1 MADLRHSWFRQPIG
15 ITVLRPDT
23 TDANLSDARLFRRVM
38 MSLKTVLMFAAIFIL
53 TANKNEL
60 FGAQSAFEGKAIR
73 IVVGFSAGGG
83 FDTYSR
89 AIARHMGKHI
99 PGNPSMVVE
108 NMTGAGSIVAA
119 NHVYRVAKPDGLTI
133 GNFHGF
139 QILNQVLGAPGIEFD
154 ARKLEW
160 LGVPVQDTGACA
172 LTKASGIGSIEQWQ
186 AAKQPVKLG
195 GVGPGDASYG
205 MARVLKEV
213 LGLPVQPIPGYKGT
227 ADIRLAAESGE
238 IAGGCWQWE
247 SIKVMWRKGLETG
260 DANLVLQ
267 LVAKPH
273 PELPKVPLAVSLAKT
288 DEARTLLQAAVHD
301 PNSITR
307 PYSLPPGTPKD
318 RVKILQKAFMDTMK
332 DPEFLADAKKSQL
345 DLDPVSPEE
354 VENTVARFF
363 KLDPTLIARL
373 REILK

>member
-1 MADLRHSWFRQPIG
+1 MFKTRAY
-15 ITVLRPDT
+15 ITL
-23 TDANLSDARLFRRVM
+23 AILF
-38 MSLKTVLMFAAIFIL
+38 T
-53 TANKNEL
+53 
-60 FGAQSAFEGKAIR
+60 FGAWVAPAPAQESFFKGKTMR

-89 AIARHMGKHI
+89 AIGRHMGKHI
-99 PGNPSMVVE
+99 PGNPTIIVE
-108 NMTGAGSIVAA
+108 NMTGAASILSA
-119 NHVYRVAKPDGLTI
+119 NHLYRIAKPDGLTI

-154 ARKLEW
+154 ARKFEW

-172 LTKASGIGSIEQWQ
+172 LARASGINSLEQWR
-186 AAKQPVKLG
+186 AAKTPVKLG

-227 ADIRLAAESGE
+227 AEIRLAAESGE
-238 IAGGCWQWE
+238 LAGGCWQWE
-247 SIKVMWRKGLETG
+247 SIKVIWGKALDAG
-260 DANLVLQ
+260 DVNLVIQ
-267 LVAKPH
+267 LVPKPH

-288 DEARTLLQAAVHD
+288 EEARLLLQAAVHD

-318 RVKILQKAFMDTMK
+318 RVKVLQKAFMDTMQ
-332 DPEFLADAKKSQL
+332 DPEFLADAKRSKM
-345 DLDPVSPEE
+345 DINPVPGEE
-354 VENTVARFF
+354 VEKTVARFF
-363 KLDPTLIARL
+363 KLDPALVTKL

>member
-1 MADLRHSWFRQPIG
+1 MI
-15 ITVLRPDT
+15 
-23 TDANLSDARLFRRVM
+23 
-38 MSLKTVLMFAAIFIL
+38 LKTFLIFFFVLFL
-53 TANKNEL
+53 TAAKNEL
-60 FGAQSAFEGKAIR
+60 FAAQSGFEGKAVR

-99 PGNPSMVVE
+99 PGNPSIVVE

-172 LTKASGIGSIEQWQ
+172 LTKASGIISIEQWQ
-186 AAKQPVKLG
+186 AARQPVKLG

-227 ADIRLAAESGE
+227 ADIRLAAEGGE

-247 SIKVMWRKGLETG
+247 SIKVIWRNGLETG

-345 DLDPVSPEE
+345 DIDPVSPEE
-354 VENTVARFF
+354 VEKTVARFF
-363 KLDPTLIARL
+363 KLDATLIAKL

>member
-1 MADLRHSWFRQPIG
+1 
-15 ITVLRPDT
+15 
-23 TDANLSDARLFRRVM
+23 
-38 MSLKTVLMFAAIFIL
+38 MSFKTLLVFAAILIL
-53 TANKNEL
+53 IASKNEL
-60 FGAQSAFEGKAIR
+60 FGAESAFEGKAIR

-213 LGLPVQPIPGYKGT
+213 LRLPVQPIPGYKGT
-227 ADIRLAAESGE
+227 ADIRLASESGE

-247 SIKVMWRKGLETG
+247 SIKVIWRKGLETG
-260 DANLVLQ
+260 DANVVLQ
-267 LVAKPH
+267 LVPKPH

-354 VENTVARFF
+354 VEKTVARFF
-363 KLDPTLIARL
+363 KLDPTLIAKL

>member
-1 MADLRHSWFRQPIG
+1 
-15 ITVLRPDT
+15 
-23 TDANLSDARLFRRVM
+23 
-38 MSLKTVLMFAAIFIL
+38 
-53 TANKNEL
+53 
-60 FGAQSAFEGKAIR
+60 
-73 IVVGFSAGGG
+73 
-83 FDTYSR
+83 
-89 AIARHMGKHI
+89 MGKHI
-99 PGNPSMVVE
+99 PGNPSIVVE

-172 LTKASGIGSIEQWQ
+172 LTKASGIGNIEQWRT
-186 AAKQPVKLG
+186 AKQPVKLG

-247 SIKVMWRKGLETG
+247 SIKVMWRKGLDTG

-267 LVAKPH
+267 LVDKPH
-273 PELPKVPLAVSLAKT
+273 PELPNVPLAVSLAKT

-307 PYSLPPGTPKD
+307 PYSLPPATPKD
-318 RVKILQKAFMDTMK
+318 RVNILQKAFMDTMK
-332 DPEFLADAKKSQL
+332 DPEFLAETKKSQL
-345 DLDPVSPEE
+345 DIDPVSPEE
-354 VENTVARFF
+354 VEKTVARFF
-363 KLDPTLIARL
+363 KLDHDSGSQAAGDSQMMTFGEKSWLVPVDLVASNRRRCQVGNDNSRL
-373 REILK
+373 KNGVSVWRKYAIGERIRRQYQL

>member
-1 MADLRHSWFRQPIG
+1 MI
-15 ITVLRPDT
+15 
-23 TDANLSDARLFRRVM
+23 
-38 MSLKTVLMFAAIFIL
+38 LKTFLLLAAISFLSAGKI
-53 TANKNEL
+53 EL
-60 FGAQSAFEGKAIR
+60 FAAQSAFEGKVIR

-89 AIARHMGKHI
+89 AIARHIGKHI
-99 PGNPSMVVE
+99 PGNPSIVVE

-119 NHVYRVAKPDGLTI
+119 NHLYRVAKPDGLTI

-154 ARKLEW
+154 ARKLQW

-186 AAKQPVKLG
+186 TAKQPVKLG

-247 SIKVMWRKGLETG
+247 SIKVIWRKGLETG
-260 DANLVLQ
+260 AAKLSPWFSDVKVHRFDDALIVTEAAP
-267 LVAKPH
+267 LVAYVQSMAIGPAVTEGRLGEFTRFVES
-273 PELPKVPLAVSLAKT
+273 ELARLGRIHICKEPGLF
-288 DEARTLLQAAVHD
+288 EARTTSD
-301 PNSITR
+301 
-307 PYSLPPGTPKD
+307 
-318 RVKILQKAFMDTMK
+318 
-332 DPEFLADAKKSQL
+332 E
-345 DLDPVSPEE
+345 
-354 VENTVARFF
+354 
-363 KLDPTLIARL
+363 
-373 REILK
+373 

>member
-1 MADLRHSWFRQPIG
+1 MAKRVCFLIAAVW
-15 ITVLRPDT
+15 T
-23 TDANLSDARLFRRVM
+23 LSLF
-38 MSLKTVLMFAAIFIL
+38 SGASHAAQ
-53 TANKNEL
+53 L
-60 FGAQSAFEGKAIR
+60 FFEGKTVR
-73 IVVGFSAGGG
+73 IIVGFSAGGG

-99 PGNPSMVVE
+99 PGNPTIIVE
-108 NMTGAGSIVAA
+108 NMPGAGSILAA
-119 NHVYRVAKPDGLTI
+119 NYLYRIAKPDGLTI

-139 QILNQVLGAPGIEFD
+139 QILNQVLGATGIEFD
-154 ARKLEW
+154 ARKFEW

-172 LTKASGIGSIEQWQ
+172 LTRASGIANLEQWK

-227 ADIRLAAESGE
+227 AEIRLAAESGE
-238 IAGGCWQWE
+238 LAGGCWQWE
-247 SIKVMWRKGLETG
+247 SIKVIWRKALEA
-260 DANLVLQ
+260 DEVNLVVQ

-273 PELPKVPLAVSLAKT
+273 PELPKVPLAASLAKT
-288 DEARTLLQAAVHD
+288 EEARLLLQAAVHD

-318 RVKILQKAFMDTMK
+318 RVQLLQKAFMDTMK
-332 DPEFLADAKKSQL
+332 DPEFLPEARKASL
-345 DLDPVSPEE
+345 DLAPLSGEE
-354 VENTVARFF
+354 VEGLVHGFF
-363 KLDPTLIARL
+363 KIKPSLLSKL
-373 REILK
+373 KEILK

>member
-1 MADLRHSWFRQPIG
+1 MIS
-15 ITVLRPDT
+15 
-23 TDANLSDARLFRRVM
+23 
-38 MSLKTVLMFAAIFIL
+38 KTFFMLAAILFL
-53 TANKNEL
+53 SASKNEL
-60 FGAQSAFEGKAIR
+60 FAAQSAFEGKAIR

-99 PGNPSMVVE
+99 PGNPSIVVE

-119 NHVYRVAKPDGLTI
+119 NHLYRVAKPDGLTI

-227 ADIRLAAESGE
+227 ADIRLAAEGGE

-247 SIKVMWRKGLETG
+247 SIKVIWRKGLEVG
-260 DANLVLQ
+260 EANVVLQ
-267 LVAKPH
+267 LVPKPH

-288 DEARTLLQAAVHD
+288 DEARTLLEAAVHD

-318 RVKILQKAFMDTMK
+318 RVKILQKAFTDTMK

-345 DLDPVSPEE
+345 DIDPLSPEE
-354 VENTVARFF
+354 VEKTVARFF
-363 KLDPTLIARL
+363 TLDAAVITKL

>member
-1 MADLRHSWFRQPIG
+1 MFKTRAY
-15 ITVLRPDT
+15 ITL
-23 TDANLSDARLFRRVM
+23 AILF
-38 MSLKTVLMFAAIFIL
+38 T
-53 TANKNEL
+53 
-60 FGAQSAFEGKAIR
+60 FGAWVAPAPAQETFFKGKTMR

-89 AIARHMGKHI
+89 AIGRHMGKHI
-99 PGNPSMVVE
+99 PGNPTIIVE
-108 NMTGAGSIVAA
+108 NMTGAASILSA
-119 NHVYRVAKPDGLTI
+119 NHLYRIAKPDGLTI

-154 ARKLEW
+154 ARKFEW

-172 LTKASGIGSIEQWQ
+172 LARASGINSLEQWR
-186 AAKQPVKLG
+186 AAKTPVKLG

-227 ADIRLAAESGE
+227 AEIRLAAESGE
-238 IAGGCWQWE
+238 LAGGCWQWE
-247 SIKVMWRKGLETG
+247 SIKVIWGKALDAG
-260 DANLVLQ
+260 DVNLVIQ
-267 LVAKPH
+267 LVPKPH

-288 DEARTLLQAAVHD
+288 EEARLLLQAAVHD

-318 RVKILQKAFMDTMK
+318 RVKVLQKAFMDTMQ
-332 DPEFLADAKKSQL
+332 DPEFLADAKRSKM
-345 DLDPVSPEE
+345 DINPVPGEE
-354 VENTVARFF
+354 VEKTVARFF
-363 KLDPTLIARL
+363 KLDPALVTKL

>member
-1 MADLRHSWFRQPIG
+1 MAI
-15 ITVLRPDT
+15 
-23 TDANLSDARLFRRVM
+23 LF
-38 MSLKTVLMFAAIFIL
+38 T
-53 TANKNEL
+53 
-60 FGAQSAFEGKAIR
+60 FGAWVAPAPAQETFFKGKTMR

-89 AIARHMGKHI
+89 AIGRHMGKHI
-99 PGNPSMVVE
+99 PGNPTIIVE
-108 NMTGAGSIVAA
+108 NMTGAASILSA
-119 NHVYRVAKPDGLTI
+119 NHLYRIAKPDGLTI

-154 ARKLEW
+154 ARKFEW

-172 LTKASGIGSIEQWQ
+172 LARASGINSLEQWR
-186 AAKQPVKLG
+186 AAKTPVKLG

-227 ADIRLAAESGE
+227 AEIRLAAESGE
-238 IAGGCWQWE
+238 LAGGCWQWE
-247 SIKVMWRKGLETG
+247 SIKVIWGKALDAG
-260 DANLVLQ
+260 DVNLVIQ
-267 LVAKPH
+267 LVPKPH

-288 DEARTLLQAAVHD
+288 EEARLLLQAAVHD

-318 RVKILQKAFMDTMK
+318 RVKVLQKAFMDTMR
-332 DPEFLADAKKSQL
+332 DPEFLADAKRSKM
-345 DLDPVSPEE
+345 DINPVPGEE
-354 VENTVARFF
+354 VEKTVARFF
-363 KLDPTLIARL
+363 KLDPALVTKL

>member
-1 MADLRHSWFRQPIG
+1 
-15 ITVLRPDT
+15 
-23 TDANLSDARLFRRVM
+23 M
-38 MSLKTVLMFAAIFIL
+38 MIFKTVLIFAAILIV
-53 TANKNEL
+53 TASKNEL
-60 FGAQSAFEGKAIR
+60 FGAESAFEGKAIR

-172 LTKASGIGSIEQWQ
+172 LTKVSGIGSIEQWQ

-247 SIKVMWRKGLETG
+247 SIKVIWRKGLETG

-354 VENTVARFF
+354 VEKTVARFF
-363 KLDPTLIARL
+363 KLDPTLIAQL

>member
-1 MADLRHSWFRQPIG
+1 MFKTRAY
-15 ITVLRPDT
+15 ITL
-23 TDANLSDARLFRRVM
+23 AILF
-38 MSLKTVLMFAAIFIL
+38 T
-53 TANKNEL
+53 
-60 FGAQSAFEGKAIR
+60 FGAWVAPAPAQESFFKGKTMR

-89 AIARHMGKHI
+89 AIGRHMGKHI
-99 PGNPSMVVE
+99 PGNPTIIVE
-108 NMTGAGSIVAA
+108 NMTGAASILSA
-119 NHVYRVAKPDGLTI
+119 NHLYRIAKPDGLTI

-154 ARKLEW
+154 ARKFEW

-172 LTKASGIGSIEQWQ
+172 LARASGINSLEQWR
-186 AAKQPVKLG
+186 AAKTPVKLG

-227 ADIRLAAESGE
+227 AEIRLAAESGE
-238 IAGGCWQWE
+238 LAGGCWQWE
-247 SIKVMWRKGLETG
+247 SIKVIWGKALDAG
-260 DANLVLQ
+260 DVNLVIQ
-267 LVAKPH
+267 LVPKPH

-288 DEARTLLQAAVHD
+288 EEARLLLQAAVHD

-318 RVKILQKAFMDTMK
+318 RVKVLQKAFMDTMR
-332 DPEFLADAKKSQL
+332 DPEFLADAKRSKM
-345 DLDPVSPEE
+345 DINPVPGEE
-354 VENTVARFF
+354 VEKTVARFF
-363 KLDPTLIARL
+363 KLDPALVTKL

>member
-1 MADLRHSWFRQPIG
+1 MS
-15 ITVLRPDT
+15 
-23 TDANLSDARLFRRVM
+23 RRV
-38 MSLKTVLMFAAIFIL
+38 LLLIAAISL
-53 TANKNEL
+53 LSLVDNKL
-60 FGAQSAFEGKAIR
+60 LAAQAAFEGKAIR

-99 PGNPSMVVE
+99 PGNPSILVE

-172 LTKASGIGSIEQWQ
+172 LTKASGIGNIEQWR

-238 IAGGCWQWE
+238 VAGGCWQWE
-247 SIKVMWRKGLETG
+247 SIKVMWRKGLDTG
-260 DANLVLQ
+260 DASLVLQ
-267 LVAKPH
+267 LVDKAH
-273 PELPKVPLAVSLAKT
+273 SELPNVPLAVSLAKT
-288 DEARTLLQAAVHD
+288 EEARTLLQAAVHD

-345 DLDPVSPEE
+345 DIDPVSPEE
-354 VENTVARFF
+354 VEKTVARFF
-363 KLDPTLIARL
+363 KLDTALVAKL

>member
-1 MADLRHSWFRQPIG
+1 
-15 ITVLRPDT
+15 
-23 TDANLSDARLFRRVM
+23 
-38 MSLKTVLMFAAIFIL
+38 
-53 TANKNEL
+53 
-60 FGAQSAFEGKAIR
+60 
-73 IVVGFSAGGG
+73 
-83 FDTYSR
+83 
-89 AIARHMGKHI
+89 
-99 PGNPSMVVE
+99 
-108 NMTGAGSIVAA
+108 
-119 NHVYRVAKPDGLTI
+119 
-133 GNFHGF
+133 
-139 QILNQVLGAPGIEFD
+139 
-154 ARKLEW
+154 
-160 LGVPVQDTGACA
+160 
-172 LTKASGIGSIEQWQ
+172 
-186 AAKQPVKLG
+186 
-195 GVGPGDASYG
+195 
-205 MARVLKEV
+205 V

-247 SIKVMWRKGLETG
+247 SIKVIWRKGLETG

-318 RVKILQKAFMDTMK
+318 RVKILQKAFMDTMT

-345 DLDPVSPEE
+345 DIDPVTPEE
-354 VENTVARFF
+354 VEKTVTRFF
-363 KLDPTLIARL
+363 KLDTALIAKL

>member
-1 MADLRHSWFRQPIG
+1 MFKTRAYLTLAI
-15 ITVLRPDT
+15 
-23 TDANLSDARLFRRVM
+23 LSAFGAWVAPAQAQETFFKG
-38 MSLKTVLMFAAIFIL
+38 KTV
-53 TANKNEL
+53 
-60 FGAQSAFEGKAIR
+60 R

-89 AIARHMGKHI
+89 AIGRHMGKHI
-99 PGNPSMVVE
+99 PGNPTIIVE
-108 NMTGAGSIVAA
+108 NMTGAASILSA
-119 NHVYRVAKPDGLTI
+119 NHLYRIAKPDGLTI

-139 QILNQVLGAPGIEFD
+139 QILNQVMGAPGIEFD
-154 ARKLEW
+154 ARKFEW

-172 LTKASGIGSIEQWQ
+172 LARASGISSLEQWR
-186 AAKQPVKLG
+186 AAKTPVKLG

-227 ADIRLAAESGE
+227 AEIRLASESGE
-238 IAGGCWQWE
+238 LAGGCWQWE
-247 SIKVMWRKGLETG
+247 SIKVIWRKALDAG
-260 DANLVLQ
+260 DVNVVIQ
-267 LVAKPH
+267 LVPKPH

-288 DEARTLLQAAVHD
+288 EEARLLLQAAVHD

-318 RVKILQKAFMDTMK
+318 RVKVLQKAFMDTMR
-332 DPEFLADAKKSQL
+332 DPEFLADAKRSKL
-345 DLDPVSPEE
+345 DIDPVSGEE
-354 VENTVARFF
+354 VEKTVARFF
-363 KLDPTLIARL
+363 KLDPALVTKL

>member
-1 MADLRHSWFRQPIG
+1 MFKSQAYLTLAI
-15 ITVLRPDT
+15 VL
-23 TDANLSDARLFRRVM
+23 A
-38 MSLKTVLMFAAIFIL
+38 
-53 TANKNEL
+53 
-60 FGAQSAFEGKAIR
+60 FGAWVAPAPAQETFFKGKTMR

-89 AIARHMGKHI
+89 TIGRHMGKHI
-99 PGNPSMVVE
+99 PGNPTIIVE
-108 NMTGAGSIVAA
+108 NMTGAASILAA
-119 NHVYRVAKPDGLTI
+119 NHLYRIAKPDGLTI

-154 ARKLEW
+154 ARKFEW

-172 LTKASGIGSIEQWQ
+172 LARASGITSLEQWR
-186 AAKQPVKLG
+186 AAKTPVKLG

-227 ADIRLAAESGE
+227 AEIRLASESGE

-247 SIKVMWRKGLETG
+247 SIKVIWRKAL
-260 DANLVLQ
+260 DAGEVNLVIQ
-267 LVAKPH
+267 LVSKPH
-273 PELPKVPLAVSLAKT
+273 PELAKVPLAVSLAKT
-288 DEARTLLQAAVHD
+288 EEARVLLQAAVHD

-307 PYSLPPGTPKD
+307 PYSLSPGTPKQ
-318 RVKILQKAFMDTMK
+318 RVKLLQKAFMDTMK
-332 DPEFLADAKKSQL
+332 DPEFLADAKRSKM
-345 DLDPVSPEE
+345 DIDPVPGEE
-354 VENTVARFF
+354 VEKTVARFF
-363 KLDPTLIARL
+363 QLDPAVVTKL

>member
-1 MADLRHSWFRQPIG
+1 MNSRICSMIFALISLNILSG
-15 ITVLRPDT
+15 ILY
-23 TDANLSDARLFRRVM
+23 
-38 MSLKTVLMFAAIFIL
+38 AA
-53 TANKNEL
+53 EP
-60 FGAQSAFEGKAIR
+60 AFEGKTIR

-89 AIARHMGKHI
+89 AIARHMSKHI
-99 PGNPSMVVE
+99 PGNPAMIVE
-108 NMTGAGSIVAA
+108 NMTGAGSIIAA
-119 NHVYRVAKPDGLTI
+119 NHLYRIAKPDGLTI

-172 LTKASGIGSIEQWQ
+172 LTRGSGIANLEQWR

-205 MARVLKEV
+205 MAKVLKEV

-227 ADIRLAAESGE
+227 AEIRLAAESGE
-238 IAGGCWQWE
+238 LAGGCWQWE
-247 SIKVMWRKGLETG
+247 SIKVIWRKAL
-260 DANLVLQ
+260 DAGEVNLVLQ
-267 LVAKPH
+267 LVAKAH
-273 PELPKVPLAVSLAKT
+273 PELTKVPLGASLAT
-288 DEARTLLQAAVHD
+288 TEEARLLLQAAVHD

-307 PYSLPPGTPKD
+307 PYSLPPGTPKE
-318 RVKILQKAFMDTMK
+318 RVKILQNAFMATMK
-332 DPEFLADAKKSQL
+332 DPEFLADAKKAQL
-345 DLDPVSPEE
+345 DIDPVPAEE
-354 VENTVARFF
+354 VEKTVARFF
-363 KLDPTLIARL
+363 KLDAALVAKL

>member
-1 MADLRHSWFRQPIG
+1 MI
-15 ITVLRPDT
+15 
-23 TDANLSDARLFRRVM
+23 
-38 MSLKTVLMFAAIFIL
+38 LKTFLIFFFVLFL
-53 TANKNEL
+53 TAAKNEL
-60 FGAQSAFEGKAIR
+60 FAAQSGFEGKAVR

-99 PGNPSMVVE
+99 PGNPSIVVE

-172 LTKASGIGSIEQWQ
+172 LTKASGIISIEQWQ
-186 AAKQPVKLG
+186 AARQPVKLG

-205 MARVLKEV
+205 MAKVLKEV

-227 ADIRLAAESGE
+227 ADIRLAAEGGE

-247 SIKVMWRKGLETG
+247 SIKVIWRSGLETG

-345 DLDPVSPEE
+345 DIDPVSPEE
-354 VENTVARFF
+354 VEKTVARFF
-363 KLDPTLIARL
+363 KLDATLIAKL